1 MKSPIKSRNLYR
13 NLREGILNR
22 HYRPGE
28 LLPAEEELAV
38 SLGVSR
44 GTLRR
49 ALDSLEQESLVKR
62 VRGHGTYVSEAVRRN
77 KITFLLP
84 CAGEFGVA
92 QHFVTEVLGGV
103 IEAALELNCEVETPA
118 ISPTNHSE
126 DIDLSK
132 LFNIHSSG
140 RVVMMGFW
148 FAKVF
153 PFLVNSGCRV
163 GFIHDGT
170 YQAKQHTQTLSRWVV
185 GEKDQETVA
194 FRMMKELIR
203 RGSRHPAASA
213 KILLEEDSPM
223 LRGFAR
229 AFAEAGLPLANLTM
243 LPEGEEIVSR
253 DGFCGLQKK
262 HRFDGL
268 LTMDAFLYE
277 SACEAGWERPAGL
290 FDLLQRN
297 CRPSGENVFYSEFPL
312 RKMGKEIARLVNLPS
327 YAPGSL
333 KFMPEIY
340 NHRGEPIR

>member
-1 MKSPIKSRNLYR
+1 MKSPIKSQNLYKK
-13 NLREGILNR
+13 LREGILNR

-28 LLPAEEELAV
+28 LLPAEEELSV
-38 SLGVSR
+38 TLGVSR

-92 QHFVTEVLGGV
+92 QHFVTDVLGGV

-118 ISPTNHSE
+118 ISPTNNSE

-140 RVVMMGFW
+140 RVIMMGFW
-148 FAKVF
+148 FSKVF
-153 PFLVNSGCRV
+153 PFLINSGCRV

-170 YQAKQHTQTLSRWVV
+170 YQVKQNQQTFSRWVV

-194 FRMMKELIR
+194 YRMMRELIR
-203 RGSRHPAASA
+203 RGCRRPAGAA
-213 KILLEEDSPM
+213 KILLEQESPM

-229 AFAEAGLPLANLTM
+229 ALAEAGLPLGNLTM
-243 LPEGEEIVSR
+243 LPELTGRISPSDICE
-253 DGFCGLQKK
+253 LQKM
-262 HRFDGL
+262 HPFDGL

-277 SACEAGWERPAGL
+277 SLSAAGWEHPVGV

-312 RKMGKEIARLVNLPS
+312 RRMGNEIARLLNVPCFK
-327 YAPGSL
+327 PCSL
-333 KFMPEIY
+333 KFTSEVY
-340 NHRGEPIR
+340 NHKGEPIR